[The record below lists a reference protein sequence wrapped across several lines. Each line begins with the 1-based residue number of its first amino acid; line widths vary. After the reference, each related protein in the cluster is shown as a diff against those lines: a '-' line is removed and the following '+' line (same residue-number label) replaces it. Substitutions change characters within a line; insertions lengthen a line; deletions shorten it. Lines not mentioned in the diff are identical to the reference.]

1 MAKEQVIVKVDGKP
15 RILKLGLN
23 GFIEIEEKIG
33 KPIAKILENE
43 MAFKDLRTIFQV
55 ALKRGGMEGIT
66 AEETGDIMDTMIE
79 EKGLSY
85 LVEKL
90 TEVVEGSMGMVEQGK
105 SFRTSEE

>member
-1 MAKEQVIVKVDGKP
+1 
-15 RILKLGLN
+15 
-23 GFIEIEEKIG
+23 
-33 KPIAKILENE
+33 
-43 MAFKDLRTIFQV
+43 
-55 ALKRGGMEGIT
+55 MEGIT